1 MKSAITFLIAA
12 RRCEIRDLEQLAM
25 SCDLVQALGELV
37 HRLQGE
43 RGTASLHL
51 ASPDGRFEA
60 QWAGHMA
67 ATQVAEAAVC
77 HLLDGLAP
85 DAGPASGG
93 GARLFTRIAMVLHA
107 LDGLPELRA
116 QVGARQCGAAEA
128 TQRYTRVVSALL
140 ALVFEAADI
149 AVDPAVSRLLVSMFN
164 LMQGKEFAGQ
174 ERAAGAVAFATGRMD
189 AGSAQAVAGL
199 IEAQEQCLRR
209 FEEFST
215 ATCLRQ
221 WRALEAV
228 MPLTEL
234 ERFRRRLM
242 SSLSGAELDG
252 AMADD
257 WFACC
262 TQRLDLI
269 HRAEGHL
276 AQDLKEECARRMAAV
291 RAELDDQQGLLV
303 TLSAVAA
310 EMPGLPR
317 AVADAGGQ
325 VGGAPG
331 SEPGSGGAA
340 GAVAAQ
346 ALGPRLTRSIVD
358 TLQMQ
363 SRRLQQ
369 VSDELTAVRAALDER
384 KFVERAKGLLMAH
397 HGVGEDEAYRLL
409 RQTAMNQGRRLV
421 DVARALLDM
430 SDLLPPKT

>member
-12 RRCEIRDLEQLAM
+12 RRCEIRELEQLAL
-25 SCDLVQALGELV
+25 SCDLVQAVSELV
-37 HRLQGE
+37 HLLQSE

-51 ASPDGRFEA
+51 ASPDARFDA
-60 QWAGHMA
+60 QYASHVS
-67 ATQVAEAAVC
+67 ATQAAEAAVC
-77 HLLDGLAP
+77 QFLDGLAP
-85 DAGPASGG
+85 DPGPASAG
-93 GARLFTRIAMVLHA
+93 GARLLTRIAMALHA
-107 LDGLPELRA
+107 LAGLPELRA
-116 QVGARQCGAAEA
+116 QVSAHPCAAAEA
-128 TQRYTRVVSALL
+128 TQRYTRIVSALL

-174 ERAAGAVAFATGRMD
+174 ERAAGAVAFATGGVD
-189 AGSAQAVAGL
+189 AGTAQTLAGL
-199 IEAQEQCLRR
+199 IEAQEQCLHR
-209 FEEFST
+209 FEEFGSD
-215 ATCLRQ
+215 ACLRQ

-242 SSLSGAELDG
+242 SSVSGAGLDR
-252 AMADD
+252 AMADA

-262 TQRLDLI
+262 SQRLDLI
-269 HRAEGHL
+269 HRAEVQL
-276 AQDLKEECARRMAAV
+276 AQGLKDECARRIAGV
-291 RAELDDQQGLLV
+291 RAELGDQEGLLV
-303 TLSAVAA
+303 TLSSVEP
-310 EMPGLPR
+310 EMQALQR
-317 AVADAGGQ
+317 TADAVDGQ
-325 VGGAPG
+325 FASSVGGAG
-331 SEPGSGGAA
+331 MT
-340 GAVAAQ
+340 GAVVAQ

-358 TLQMQ
+358 TLQAQ

-430 SDLLPPKT
+430 SDLLPPKA

>member
-1 MKSAITFLIAA
+1 MKSAITFLVAA
-12 RRCEIRDLEQLAM
+12 RHCEIRDLEQLAL

-37 HRLQGE
+37 HQLQGE

-60 QWAGHMA
+60 LCARHVA
-67 ATQVAEAAVC
+67 ATQVAEEAVC
-77 HLLDGLAP
+77 RLLDGLAP

-93 GARLFTRIAMVLHA
+93 GARLFTRIAMALHA
-107 LDGLPELRA
+107 LGGLAELRG
-116 QVGARQCGAAEA
+116 QVGARRCGAAEA

-140 ALVFEAADI
+140 AQVFEAADI

-174 ERAAGAVAFATGRMD
+174 ERAAGAVAFATGHMD
-189 AGSAQAVAGL
+189 AGAAQAVAGL
-199 IEAQEQCLRR
+199 IEAQDQCLRR

-242 SSLSGAELDG
+242 SSLSGAGLDRE
-252 AMADD
+252 MADD

-262 TQRLDLI
+262 SQRLDLI
-269 HRAEGHL
+269 HRAEGYL
-276 AQDLKEECARRMAAV
+276 AQDLKDECARRMAAV

-310 EMPGLPR
+310 ELPGLPR
-317 AVADAGGQ
+317 AASEADGQ
-325 VGGAPG
+325 VGGEPG
-331 SEPGSGGAA
+331 SEAGGGGAA
-340 GAVAAQ
+340 GALATQ

-430 SDLLPPKT
+430 SDLLPPRA